1 MIMKYRGTDGTAV
14 LNFFTIVYTFIFIV
28 SLSQ

>member
-1 MIMKYRGTDGTAV
+1 MKYRGTLGTAV
-14 LNFFTIVYTFIFIV
+14 LNFFTIVYISIFIV